1 MAIKE
6 DLKFVISKN
15 VFTITA
21 MVHELNKRHGKNTTV
36 QNFSSRLS
44 RGNLKYTEVEEI
56 LEILGYEIK
65 WTK

>member
-1 MAIKE
+1 MSLKE
-6 DLKFVISKN
+6 DLKSVIIKN
-15 VFTITA
+15 GWTITA
-21 MVHELNKRHGKNTTV
+21 MVHELNKRHGKNTTI

>member
-1 MAIKE
+1 
-6 DLKFVISKN
+6 
-15 VFTITA
+15 

>member
-1 MAIKE
+1 MALKE
-6 DLKFVISKN
+6 DLKAIIIKN
-15 VFTITA
+15 GWTITE

-56 LEILGYEIK
+56 LEILGYTIEWVK
-65 WTK
+65 